1 MRRLIIGPEMN
12 LQAIQEALR
21 AGGTDG
27 WLLYDFRGSNPIA
40 RSVIG
45 FDESQIGTRRW
56 FYLIPARG
64 EPVAIL
70 HVIEPHATRGAP
82 GKTVLYRSW
91 KDLEALL
98 REHLR
103 GLGRVAMEYS
113 PGAAIPYVARVDGGT
128 LEMVRAAGPEVVS
141 SADLVQLFE
150 AVWTKDQK
158 ALHDRA
164 ARGCLAAKDA
174 GFALIRERLAAGAR
188 VTESEV
194 QALIARRFTEEGL
207 FTHHPC
213 IVAVNEHASDPHFET
228 GPGPNDRAIRKGD
241 LVLIDFWAKVA
252 NDPRAVYYDATW
264 MAYCG
269 TDVPPKMREVWE
281 TVRGARDAAVDF
293 VTRSI
298 SSAKTIMGAEVDDVS
313 RGYIEARGYGPYF
326 LHRTG
331 HSIGYEVH
339 GNGVNIDNLETRD
352 SRTLVPGV
360 CFSIEP
366 GVYLPE
372 FGVRSEIDMYVGEG
386 HAEVTGDIQRELLL
400 LDGAE

>member
-1 MRRLIIGPEMN
+1 MD
-12 LQAIQEALR
+12 LQAIQKALGER
-21 AGGTDG
+21 QLDG

-56 FYLIPARG
+56 FYLIPRQG

-70 HVIEPHATRGAP
+70 HVIEPHALKGAP
-82 GKTVLYRSW
+82 GKSLLYRSW
-91 KDLEALL
+91 RELEDALGTQL
-98 REHLR
+98 K
-103 GLGRVAMEYS
+103 GMKRVAMEYS

-128 LEMVRAAGPEVVS
+128 LEMVRAAGPEVVT
-141 SADLVQLFE
+141 SADLVQYFE
-150 AVWTKDQK
+150 ARWTPDQK

-164 ARGCLAAKDA
+164 AKGCVAAKDA
-174 GFALIRERLAAGAR
+174 GFALIKERLAAGRR

-194 QALIARRFTEEGL
+194 QALISKRFEEAGL
-207 FTHHPC
+207 FTDHPC
-213 IVAVNEHASDPHFET
+213 IVAVNDHASDPHFET
-228 GPGPNDRAIRKGD
+228 GPGADDREVKKGD

-269 TDVPPKMREVWE
+269 QDVPAKMREVWE
-281 TVRGARDAAVDF
+281 TVKGGRDAAIEF
-293 VTRSI
+293 VQRSVK
-298 SSAKTIMGAEVDDVS
+298 AGTTIQGAQVDDVA
-313 RGYIEARGYGPYF
+313 RDYIEERGYGKYF

-331 HSIGYEVH
+331 HSIGYLVH

-352 SRTLVPGV
+352 SRTLIPGV

-386 HAEVTGDIQRELLL
+386 TAEVTGDIQRELLL
-400 LDGAE
+400 LA

>member
-1 MRRLIIGPEMN
+1 MDLHG
-12 LQAIQEALR
+12 IQRAL
-21 AGGTDG
+21 GEQGMDG

-56 FYLIPARG
+56 FYLVPRTG

-70 HVIEPHATRGAP
+70 HVIEPHALKGAP
-82 GKTVLYRSW
+82 GRSVLYRSW
-91 KDLEALL
+91 KELEGCLAS
-98 REHLR
+98 HLK
-103 GLGRVAMEYS
+103 GMKRVAMEYS
-113 PGAAIPYVARVDGGT
+113 PGAAIPYVGRVDAGT
-128 LEMVRAAGPEVVS
+128 VEMVRAAGPEVVS
-141 SADLVQLFE
+141 SADLVQVFE
-150 AVWTKDQK
+150 SRWTAEQK

-164 ARGCLAAKDA
+164 ARDTLLAKDEA
-174 GFALIRERLAAGAR
+174 FALIRGRLAAGLP
-188 VTESEV
+188 VKESEV
-194 QALIARRFTEEGL
+194 QAFIRARFEARGL
-207 FTHHPC
+207 MTHHPC

-228 GPGPNDRAIRKGD
+228 GPGPDDRVIKKGD
-241 LVLIDFWAKVA
+241 LVLIDLWAKVA

-264 MAYCG
+264 MGYCG
-269 TDVPPKMREVWE
+269 QDVPARMREVWE
-281 TVRGARDAAVDF
+281 AVKGARDAAVAF
-293 VTRSI
+293 VTESVAAGR
-298 SSAKTIMGAEVDDVS
+298 TIHGWEVDDVS
-313 RGYIEARGYGPYF
+313 RGYIEARGFGPYF

-352 SRTLVPGV
+352 QRTIIPGV

-386 HAEVTGDIQRELLL
+386 KAEVTGDIQRELLL
-400 LDGAE
+400 LA